1 MWMLTADIFTVVTEK
16 LSDSRILMLYL
27 PMEGFLTTFFCA
39 STAGA
44 AGSLTEFS
52 AVDVFVSSDIL
63 KDTQN
68 FPL

>member
-1 MWMLTADIFTVVTEK
+1 
-16 LSDSRILMLYL
+16 MLYL